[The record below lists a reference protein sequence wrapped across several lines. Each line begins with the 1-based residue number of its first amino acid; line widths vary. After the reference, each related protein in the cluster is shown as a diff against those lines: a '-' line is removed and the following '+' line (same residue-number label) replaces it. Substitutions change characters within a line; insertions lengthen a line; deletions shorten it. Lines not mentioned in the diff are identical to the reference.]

1 MEINWLAVAA
11 ASLAMFAIGA
21 AWFMPKTFYPVWMKA
36 QGRTTP
42 TERVE
47 MSGGST
53 ALMFGGTFVGTVVQA
68 VTLAIIINLAQ
79 SVDPTIGGLGGAA
92 IGAFLG
98 FGIGAASSFS
108 HRQFGQA
115 DHNQV
120 NAVWVW
126 VLEVGQDIT
135 SLTVA
140 GLIIGAWL

>member
-21 AWFMPKTFYPVWMKA
+21 VWFMPKTFYPVWMKA
-36 QGRTTP
+36 QGRTIP
-42 TERVE
+42 TEQVA